1 MYKKYVAPV
10 TDVVNLN
17 LLNSVLGPGDVGGSG
32 PAEDNP
38 WANTMELD
46 LEEEVDNV
54 QATSKSLWD

>member
-10 TDVVNLN
+10 TDVVHLN

-32 PAEDNP
+32 DAQDDP

-46 LEEEVDNV
+46 LEDENNDV
-54 QATSKSLWD
+54 QVTSKSLWD